1 MDMSKDCMICGKRIG
16 HRGFCSEKCH
26 NEYYDTLENSL
37 VVEKNWLEEKKMMF
51 FTIKD
56 DEITGNVK
64 KDIEL
69 IVEKLNK
76 VIEYINEKEN
86 H

>member
-37 VVEKNWLEEKKMMF
+37 VVEKN
-51 FTIKD
+51 
-56 DEITGNVK
+56 
-64 KDIEL
+64 
-69 IVEKLNK
+69 
-76 VIEYINEKEN
+76 
-86 H
+86 

>member
-1 MDMSKDCMICGKRIG
+1 
-16 HRGFCSEKCH
+16 
-26 NEYYDTLENSL
+26 
-37 VVEKNWLEEKKMMF
+37 LEEKKMMF